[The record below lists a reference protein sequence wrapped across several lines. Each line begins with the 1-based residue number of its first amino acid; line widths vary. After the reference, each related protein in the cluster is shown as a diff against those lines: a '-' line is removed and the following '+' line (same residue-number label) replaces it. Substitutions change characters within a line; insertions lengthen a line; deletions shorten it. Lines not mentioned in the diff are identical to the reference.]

1 MSAEDKYLPS
11 SEKLR
16 HKISNLKKLIAVG
29 GIINSTLDISEL
41 LDRAMKVAENI
52 MNVEASALMLIDE
65 NTDELVFKIAHGD
78 AGEKVKEIRLK
89 KGQGIAGW
97 VAKEEKPLVINDVEN
112 DSRHFKGADAR
123 SGFKTRAI
131 LCVPLIARNR
141 TIGVL
146 QVLNPISR
154 KEFIDEDQELL
165 ESFSSMVAIA
175 VENARMHKSLLEK
188 QRVEHELEIG
198 HQIQQNFLPSEFPSS
213 ENLILN
219 AKNIPALEL
228 GGDFFDFLDFSE
240 GKVGLVIGDVSGK
253 GVPAAL
259 FMVRAMSEIRF
270 HAALSKG
277 VGELMG
283 EINNALVDQ
292 SMMGMFITL
301 LIGIL
306 DCREGII
313 TFANAGHH
321 PFLIRGKDGSVRE
334 TFCKTG
340 LPAGIMPGVKYE
352 ESVAELKKGETIIGY
367 TDGITEARSAK
378 GEEFGEERLKNLIK
392 HKKLDAGE
400 IIQYI
405 LDDVEG
411 FFRGVPQHD
420 DLTLI
425 AATVK

>member
-1 MSAEDKYLPS
+1 MKDKDKGSTS

-16 HKISNLKKLIAVG
+16 RKVSDLKKLITVG
-29 GIINSTLDISEL
+29 GIINSTLDINEL

-52 MNVEASALMLIDE
+52 MNVEASALMLLDE
-65 NTDELVFKIAHGD
+65 KTDELVFKIAHGD
-78 AGEKVKEIRLK
+78 AGEKIKEIRLR
-89 KGQGIAGW
+89 KGQGIGGW
-97 VAKEEKPLVINDVEN
+97 VAREQKPLIINDVEN
-112 DSRHFKGADAR
+112 DSRHFKGADEH

-131 LCVPLIARNR
+131 LCVPLTAKNK

-146 QVLNPISR
+146 QVLNPIE
-154 KEFIDEDQELL
+154 KEGFGDEDRELL

-175 VENARMHKSLLEK
+175 VENARMHKRLLER

-198 HQIQQNFLPSEFPSS
+198 HQIQQNFLPSEFPSY
-213 ENLILN
+213 ENLILS
-219 AKNIPALEL
+219 ARNIPALEL
-228 GGDFFDFLDFSE
+228 GGDFYDFLDFGG

-270 HAALSKG
+270 HASLFKG
-277 VGELMG
+277 VGKLME

-292 SMMGMFITL
+292 SMLGMFITL

-306 DCREGII
+306 DYKEKVI

-321 PFLIRGKDGSVRE
+321 PFVIRGADGEIRE
-334 TFCKTG
+334 LLCRTG

-352 ESVAELKKGETIIGY
+352 QSVAKINGGETIIGY
-367 TDGITEARSAK
+367 TDGITEARNAK
-378 GEEFGEERLKNLIK
+378 GEEFGEEKLKVLIE

-405 LDDVEG
+405 LDEVKTFSRD
-411 FFRGVPQHD
+411 VPQHD

-425 AATVK
+425 AATIK